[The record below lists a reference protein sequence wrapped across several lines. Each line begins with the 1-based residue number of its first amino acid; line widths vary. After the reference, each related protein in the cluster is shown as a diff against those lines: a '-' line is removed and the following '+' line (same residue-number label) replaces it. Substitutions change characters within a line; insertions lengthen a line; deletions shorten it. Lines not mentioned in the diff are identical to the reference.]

1 MNNVILVRILIS
13 IIFVSIIILLFKL
26 HKAIKIERRLGRYS
40 LKMADKDE
48 LSYFE
53 ILGEKYLN
61 LVNKVKKN
69 KRLVKYSKNYE
80 KYANVGDKVGAIQF
94 VINKLLIAV
103 FFVIIVVV
111 SYAIQG
117 KLVGIFGFIF
127 SFILG
132 YYVYDIYLIIMKK
145 RRSIKIKN
153 DMLRAIIIMNNAFKA
168 GKSTLQAV
176 ELASH
181 DLPAPISREF
191 EKIYQDM
198 SYGLSVDV
206 AFMRFAKRV
215 NLEEATY
222 VASVLTI
229 LNKTGGNIINVF
241 SSMEKTLFDK
251 KKLEEDLKNS
261 TAASNLVVKFLM
273 VVPIFF
279 IVIIYLVSPTY
290 FVPLFSSMI
299 GYIVV
304 ALIVVMFIIYIY
316 LLNKI
321 MKVKV

>member
-1 MNNVILVRILIS
+1 MSILIVRILLGLI
-13 IIFVSIIILLFKL
+13 VLSIIILLFKL
-26 HKAIKIERRLGRYS
+26 HKAIKLERRISRYS
-40 LKMADKDE
+40 LKMADKDD

-53 ILGEKYLN
+53 MLGEKYYK

-69 KRLVKYSKNYE
+69 KRLVKYSKSYE
-80 KYANVGDKVGAIQF
+80 KYANVGDKVGPIQF
-94 VINKLLIAV
+94 VINKLLIAIS
-103 FFVIIVVV
+103 FVIIVVI

-145 RRSIKIKN
+145 RWSIKIKN
-153 DMLRAIIIMNNAFKA
+153 DMLRAVIIMNNAFKA

-176 ELASH
+176 ELASR
-181 DLPAPISREF
+181 DLPKPINREF

-273 VVPIFF
+273 VVPIIF
-279 IVIIYLVSPTY
+279 IIIIYMISPTY
-290 FVPLFSSMI
+290 FVPLFSSTL

-304 ALIVVMFIIYIY
+304 VLIVVMFIGYIY

-321 MKVKV
+321 MKIEV

>member
-1 MNNVILVRILIS
+1 MNSVLLIRILIS
-13 IIFVSIIILLFKL
+13 IVLLSIIILLFKL
-26 HKAIKIERRLGRYS
+26 HKAIKLERRLVRYS
-40 LKMADKDE
+40 LKMADKDD

-53 ILGEKYLN
+53 LLGEKYYK

-69 KRLVKYSKNYE
+69 KRLVKYSKAYE
-80 KYANVGDKVGAIQF
+80 KYANVGDKVWAIQF
-94 VINKLLIAV
+94 IINKILIAIA
-103 FFVIIVVV
+103 FVIIVVI

-117 KLVGIFGFIF
+117 KLVGILGFIF

-153 DMLRAIIIMNNAFKA
+153 DMLRAVIIMNNAFKA

-176 ELASH
+176 ELASR
-181 DLPAPISREF
+181 DLPKPINREF

-279 IVIIYLVSPTY
+279 IVIIYMVSPTY
-290 FVPLFSSMI
+290 FEPLFGSML
-299 GYIVV
+299 GSIVIV
-304 ALIVVMFIIYIY
+304 LIVVMFIGYIY

-321 MKVKV
+321 MKIEV